1 MKHKS
6 FIFESVKIIWT
17 QPEKF
22 DKIGSWHL
30 TGSSWI
36 IGSGILRT
44 EKNPFV
50 KSLIATT
57 KLRLYIN
64 GENWL
69 PSCGFSTF
77 SFCNNWLKSDKRYQH
92 FLWNYWKKAKILCF
106 DANSAQKN
114 VSKNFL
120 LNTFLA
126 ISTHFFIAFFSYF
139 SLPVYYIFTKRN
151 FFATILNDWVKKS

>member
-1 MKHKS
+1 MK
-6 FIFESVKIIWT
+6 SVKIIWT

-77 SFCNNWLKSDKRYQH
+77 SFCNNWLKSDKRYLH
-92 FLWNYWKKAKILCF
+92 FLTFFMKLLKISQNIVLWC
-106 DANSAQKN
+106 QQCPKN
-114 VSKNFL
+114 CHKE
-120 LNTFLA
+120 
-126 ISTHFFIAFFSYF
+126 FFIK
-139 SLPVYYIFTKRN
+139 YIFSHFYSFLHCI
-151 FFATILNDWVKKS
+151 FFLF